1 MNNLE
6 EIIIKYKLQYNKDKT
21 YFKFNFQ
28 YDYNAQYFTF
38 KNYLKQCNTDI
49 KIINIINVV
58 NKISIDCLDFFPIY
72 EFLKET
78 CKNNKNIIYY
88 LDEREILIRF
98 SRISAGC
105 SSLIYYNIPILLF
118 FNGSPIFTDLNILNT
133 NKLNKLLN
141 TDENNNKCDICYEKV
156 IRIHYCPT
164 CFNNVCVTCFYKL
177 DSFNCPFCRTEF

>member
-1 MNNLE
+1 MSNLE

-38 KNYLKQCNTDI
+38 KNDLKQCNTDI
-49 KIINIINVV
+49 KIINIINIV

-88 LDEREILIRF
+88 LDERDILIRF
-98 SRISAGC
+98 SRISAGY
-105 SSLIYYNIPILLF
+105 SSLIYYKIPILLF
-118 FNGSPIFTDLNILNT
+118 FNGSPIFTDLSILNN

-141 TDENNNKCDICYEKV
+141 TDENNNSSILTLNT
-156 IRIHYCPT
+156 I
-164 CFNNVCVTCFYKL
+164 L
-177 DSFNCPFCRTEF
+177 EFLWHFHTYSNASYIQGWNYNGFL